1 MQDNS
6 GISRPDGAKQE
17 CLGLSLASECSS
29 TQANG
34 CRTGLNWTDLMQV
47 ENGGPG
53 ESPGRLEA
61 IERAKARI
69 AARYEAV
76 GFKKA
81 KGTNASKPK
90 VTVSRDKVRKAG
102 W

>member
-6 GISRPDGAKQE
+6 GMSRPDGVKQ
-17 CLGLSLASECSS
+17 GSSKLSMDNGCSS

-34 CRTGLNWTDLMQV
+34 CKTGLNWTELLMP
-47 ENGGPG
+47 ENNGPG
-53 ESPGRLEA
+53 ESPGRSEA

-81 KGTNASKPK
+81 KGTSTAKPK